1 MDGFAFLIAVFSF
14 VLALVVLKV
23 FIGDMSNLEGLLRI
37 ASFVGLGFCLV
48 GIGWLYQ
55 RFVRPE
61 RGLAFAAEEGYTPPR

>member
-48 GIGWLYQ
+48 GIGSLYQ
-55 RFVRPE
+55 RFVR
-61 RGLAFAAEEGYTPPR
+61 GAAPVPAQQTE

>member
-23 FIGDMSNLEGLLRI
+23 FIGDMSNLEGLLRS

-55 RFVRPE
+55 RFVR
-61 RGLAFAAEEGYTPPR
+61 GAAPVPAQQAE

>member
-55 RFVRPE
+55 SFVR
-61 RGLAFAAEEGYTPPR
+61 GAEPA

>member
-1 MDGFAFLIAVFSF
+1 MDGFAFLIAVVSF

-55 RFVRPE
+55 RFVR
-61 RGLAFAAEEGYTPPR
+61 GAEPARTQKRSE

>member
-1 MDGFAFLIAVFSF
+1 MDGFAFLIAVVSF

-55 RFVRPE
+55 RFVR
-61 RGLAFAAEEGYTPPR
+61 GAEPVRTQQVE

>member
-1 MDGFAFLIAVFSF
+1 MDGFAFLIAVVSF

-55 RFVRPE
+55 RFVR
-61 RGLAFAAEEGYTPPR
+61 GAEPSRTQKRSE

>member
-1 MDGFAFLIAVFSF
+1 
-14 VLALVVLKV
+14 VLKV

-55 RFVRPE
+55 RFVR
-61 RGLAFAAEEGYTPPR
+61 GAEPARTQ

>member
-55 RFVRPE
+55 RFVR
-61 RGLAFAAEEGYTPPR
+61 GAAPVRAQQTE

>member
-55 RFVRPE
+55 RFVR
-61 RGLAFAAEEGYTPPR
+61 GAEPSRTQKRSE